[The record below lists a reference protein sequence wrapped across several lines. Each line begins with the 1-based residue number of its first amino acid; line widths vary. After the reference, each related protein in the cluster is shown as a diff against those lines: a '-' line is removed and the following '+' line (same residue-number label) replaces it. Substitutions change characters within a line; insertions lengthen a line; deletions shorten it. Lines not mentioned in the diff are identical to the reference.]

1 MAFTTEFVMGAGGA
15 EVEEIP
21 VSMSGGGGI
30 ASNPTAY
37 PLTTV
42 DAGDGAVILV
52 IGTMDPGSTSSAY
65 RPHLQIGSYTH
76 VSPHTELTGPA
87 GTGIGMVVT
96 GTVEVSILSR
106 TTVTTSFTGT
116 VYAARL

>member
-21 VSMSGGGGI
+21 VSMSGGGNG
-30 ASNPTAY
+30 TVY

-42 DAGDGAVILV
+42 DAGAGAIVLV
-52 IGTMDPGSTSSAY
+52 LGTMNPAFTTTVG

-76 VSPHTELTGPA
+76 QSPHTELTGPA
-87 GTGIGMVVT
+87 GTGLGMVVT

-106 TTVTTSFTGT
+106 VNAATTFDGT
-116 VYAARL
+116 VYVARV